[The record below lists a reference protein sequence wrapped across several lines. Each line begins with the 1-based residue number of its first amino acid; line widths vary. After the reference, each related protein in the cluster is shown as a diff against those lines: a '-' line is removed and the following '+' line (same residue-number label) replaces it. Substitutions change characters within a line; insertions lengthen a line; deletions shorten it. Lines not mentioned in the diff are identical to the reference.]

1 MNFELTKSNFGKRN
15 QILATVSIENLDKIA
30 REHIVDYSPVDWIY
44 NSFEA
49 APEFGYY
56 FPDTTKQFSLKTHH
70 SIYVVTN
77 KAVGLLISILA
88 TRQLLSAQKLTL
100 LECDKDKK
108 TEKFL
113 VGQINKVNITDKER
127 IAIYLLLN

>member
-1 MNFELTKSNFGKRN
+1 MNFELTKSNFGKKNNR
-15 QILATVSIENLDKIA
+15 LSTVSIENLDKIA
-30 REHIVDYSPVDWIY
+30 QEHIVDYSPVNWIY
-44 NSFEA
+44 DHFET

-88 TRQLLSAQKLTL
+88 TRQLLSAQKFNLVKCNRD
-100 LECDKDKK
+100 EE

-113 VGQINKVNITDKER
+113 VKSINKVDITDKER
-127 IAIYLLLN
+127 LAIYLLLN